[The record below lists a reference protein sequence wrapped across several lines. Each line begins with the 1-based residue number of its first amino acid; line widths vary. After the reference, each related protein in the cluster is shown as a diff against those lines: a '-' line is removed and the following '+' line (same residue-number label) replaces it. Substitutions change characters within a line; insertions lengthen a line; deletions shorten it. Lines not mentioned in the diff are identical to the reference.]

1 LALPRERRRSVAYS
15 SLKGTRIVKLIL
27 GAFVLLTCLG
37 SASAFPSPCAKS
49 GWTGLRAND
58 GSGFIFY
65 VYRDAPDIYFL
76 VTGRQISFPDKSK
89 TPPQFFIDGIFY
101 QSLLVKPSEFMKV
114 EKGVADLD
122 ILKQHEKYE
131 WDFTQKTPTPL
142 RKLDEL
148 GPRVKAASKGQPA
161 FTFYLWVT
169 RDPRDP
175 HGSRQ
180 YYLTTVSNGDL
191 VVLTAIVGNDAQD
204 NLAFEA
210 FESYITSFQHV
221 LNKKDCPDKV

>member
-1 LALPRERRRSVAYS
+1 M
-15 SLKGTRIVKLIL
+15 KLIL
-27 GAFVLLTCLG
+27 GTLLLLGTVL

-76 VTGRQISFPDKSK
+76 LTGRQISFPDKSK
-89 TPPQFFIDGIFY
+89 TPPQFFIDGVFY
-101 QSLLVKPSEFMKV
+101 QTLLVKPSEFMKV

-122 ILKQHEKYE
+122 ILKQHETYE
-131 WDFTQKTPTPL
+131 WEFMKKTPTPL
-142 RKLDEL
+142 RTLDEL
-148 GPRVKAASKGQPA
+148 GPRVKAASKGQSS
-161 FTFYLWVT
+161 FTFYLWAA
-169 RDPRDP
+169 RDPKDP

-180 YYLTTVSNGDL
+180 YFLTTVSNGEV
-191 VVLTAIVGNDAQD
+191 VVLSAVVANDAQD
-204 NLAFEA
+204 NVAFEA

-221 LNKKDCPDKV
+221 LNKKDCPDKM

>member
-1 LALPRERRRSVAYS
+1 M
-15 SLKGTRIVKLIL
+15 KLIF
-27 GAFVLLTCLG
+27 GALLLLLTG
-37 SASAFPSPCAKS
+37 FSSALAFPSPCAKS

-65 VYRDAPDIYFL
+65 IYRDAPDLYFL
-76 VTGRQISFPDKSK
+76 LTGRQVSFPDGPKG
-89 TPPQFFIDGIFY
+89 PPKFFIDGALY

-114 EKGVADLD
+114 EKAVADLD

-131 WDFTQKTPTPL
+131 WDFMQKTPTPL

-161 FTFYLWVT
+161 FTFYLWAA

-180 YYLTTVSNGDL
+180 YFLTTVSDG
-191 VVLTAIVGNDAQD
+191 VVIVLSAIVGNDSQD

-210 FESYITSFQHV
+210 FESYITSFQHI
-221 LNKKDCPDKV
+221 LNKKDCPDKM